1 MKPLAIALC
10 VPFLSIPVALH
21 AQQPSAPVPTQTQQ
35 PPPGV
40 APGASTGA
48 RTSNPGS
55 GAQSAN
61 IDCMRWKVSS
71 NAGRNAS
78 TGGAASTNTGNAAS
92 GAAGG
97 NASAGNS
104 TAGNSTAS
112 SSTTANAAGGAANI
126 SAQDFLTCA
135 ALGDML
141 EIESSKLAANTA
153 DSKSK
158 SFASRMVKDHTATAN
173 ELKQLATKANVTLPS
188 TLDQAHQDK
197 LDKLKQAKGAE
208 FDKLYD
214 QMQVE
219 AHEAAVGM
227 FEAFSRSGSE
237 QDLKAFADKH
247 LPALREHLK
256 MARELK

>member
-48 RTSNPGS
+48 RTNNPGS
-55 GAQSAN
+55 SAQTAN
-61 IDCMRWKVSS
+61 IDCMRWKVSDSGS
-71 NAGRNAS
+71 NAGRNAG

-97 NASAGNS
+97 NAAASNS

-158 SFASRMVKDHTATAN
+158 SFASRMVKDHTATSN
-173 ELKQLATKANVTLPS
+173 ELKQLASKANVTLPTS
-188 TLDQAHQDK
+188 LDQAIRK
-197 LDKLKQAKGAE
+197 
-208 FDKLYD
+208 
-214 QMQVE
+214 
-219 AHEAAVGM
+219 
-227 FEAFSRSGSE
+227 SSTS
-237 QDLKAFADKH
+237 
-247 LPALREHLK
+247 
-256 MARELK
+256 